1 MKTILIATDFS
12 AEASNA
18 MIYGAQLAKAMQTSV
33 ILFHV
38 YSIPTSVTDIALM
51 MVSVEELQR
60 ENEDRVKKDA
70 ANLVSTYGI
79 EVDSFV
85 RIGIP
90 SDEIRIFAEEKN
102 VDLVIMAISGQGAS
116 SKFFGSTTLTTMQK
130 CKKPSLIIPKNASF
144 AGIENITYATD
155 FSHASNLDF
164 FSGLMQIITQFNSAL
179 KILHIQQSSKKS
191 EDAEAKNKL
200 EEIFKDIPHNLAIID
215 SDTILNGINKF
226 SQENNTQLLVM
237 TMHKHNFVDRFF
249 GKNFTKEVANETQIP
264 LLILHDQE

>member
-18 MIYGAQLAKAMQTSV
+18 MNYGAQFAKAMQARI

-51 MVSVEELQR
+51 MVSVEEMQR
-60 ENEDRVKKDA
+60 ENEERVKKDA
-70 ANLVSTYGI
+70 TYLFSTYGI
-79 EVDSFV
+79 DAESLV

-116 SKFFGSTTLTTMQK
+116 IKFFGSTTLTTMQK
-130 CKKPSLIIPKNASF
+130 CKKPALIIPKNASF

-155 FSHASNLDF
+155 FSHAANLDF
-164 FSGLMQIITQFNSAL
+164 FNGLKQIITQFNSAL
-179 KILHIQQSSKKS
+179 KILHIQQSSKKT

-200 EEIFKDIPHNLAIID
+200 EEIFKDIPHELTIIE
-215 SDTILNGINKF
+215 SDTILNGINEF
-226 SQENNTQLLVM
+226 SQQNNTQLLVM

-249 GKNFTKEVANETQIP
+249 GKNFTKEVANETKIP